1 MFKDMQ
7 VSGPGRWPGRMC
19 GRRAGFQVTGQLVHV
34 MFNAQM
40 APDAFS
46 TSYMDGIAHF
56 VVGRQGLTPPPFGTA
71 ATSIQELGLG
81 QALSYSSWR
90 RHHMLDSLRPSGA
103 RSSHGYMPHRAS
115 SPREYVE

>member
-1 MFKDMQ
+1 LAIYGAVYPFAGMFKDMQ

-56 VVGRQGLTPPPFGTA
+56 VVGR
-71 ATSIQELGLG
+71 
-81 QALSYSSWR
+81 
-90 RHHMLDSLRPSGA
+90 
-103 RSSHGYMPHRAS
+103 
-115 SPREYVE
+115 